1 MHTIY
6 KIHNNSNIFYALLS
20 VVFRWYAQ
28 CKCKHELKEMPI
40 GRCEHNHG
48 GTSKYRCPK
57 CKKVKY
63 ESYIK

>member
-20 VVFRWYAQ
+20 VVFRWYTQ
-28 CKCKHELKEMPI
+28 RKCTHKWDEMLI
-40 GRCEHNHG
+40 GRIEHNYG
-48 GTSKYRCPK
+48 GANKYRCPK

-63 ESYIK
+63 EFY